1 MQVLTVLRIRTPSLR
16 TSKFEL
22 KKKKTQQVKTKRLY
36 VCSSATVVV
45 SIVCHP

>member
-22 KKKKTQQVKTKRLY
+22 KKKTQQLKTKRLH